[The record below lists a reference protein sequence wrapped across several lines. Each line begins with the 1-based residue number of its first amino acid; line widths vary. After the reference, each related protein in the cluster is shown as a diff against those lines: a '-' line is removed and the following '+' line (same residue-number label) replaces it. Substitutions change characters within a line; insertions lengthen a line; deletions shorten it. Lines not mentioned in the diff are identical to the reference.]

1 MTALTESM
9 IPQSSLRAGYRGS
22 GGLPY
27 EFRALE
33 AALSSV
39 SNALEEEWNVHRDAV
54 DKLIGP
60 LESHIGESRR
70 FPSLVT
76 YSK

>member
-1 MTALTESM
+1 M
-9 IPQSSLRAGYRGS
+9 RAGYRGS

-39 SNALEEEWNVHRDAV
+39 STALEEEWNVHRDAV

-60 LESHIGESRR
+60 LESHIGKPAKFSIAHVHNEAGR
-70 FPSLVT
+70 
-76 YSK
+76 